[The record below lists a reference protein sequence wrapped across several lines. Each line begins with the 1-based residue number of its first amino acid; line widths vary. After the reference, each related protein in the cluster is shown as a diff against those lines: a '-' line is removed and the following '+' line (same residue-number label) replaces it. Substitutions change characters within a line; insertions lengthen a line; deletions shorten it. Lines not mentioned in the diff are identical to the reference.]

1 MRQVW
6 KLPPEER
13 LGDMGPEC
21 FLVLLD
27 SWDVEEVAALAL
39 IMWCAWSVRNK
50 VTRAGEALSIDN
62 SVDFLTSLANQLL
75 MVNGHQGDGANAVRV
90 GLGSLLAG
98 LPLLG
103 MLSRLMLMELS
114 FRGREKRQLELL
126 RGVMKANLIS
136 WLGDSSFVVEMRRK
150 QKRKLKLFWR
160 GLDLL
165 TVGPMRPM
173 WF

>member
-1 MRQVW
+1 
-6 KLPPEER
+6 
-13 LGDMGPEC
+13 MGIRVMGQMQ
-21 FLVLLD
+21 F
-27 SWDVEEVAALAL
+27 
-39 IMWCAWSVRNK
+39 
-50 VTRAGEALSIDN
+50 G
-62 SVDFLTSLANQLL
+62 
-75 MVNGHQGDGANAVRV
+75 V
-90 GLGSLLAG
+90 GLGSLLAR

-136 WLGDSSFVVEMRRK
+136 WLGASSFVVEMRRK